1 MVILDLPCLKR
12 SNVTSVFLAFKIVKS
27 AQQNIVPFPF
37 REVIQV
43 ALTVV

>member
-12 SNVTSVFLAFKIVKS
+12 SNVIVKS